1 MHNEITRKITSLTLM
16 TIMVAGGVTFGIP
29 GVMPAAEAAN
39 ANLFVSAEN
48 SMFENYIAG
57 PQVIE
62 VVVDDP
68 GISDTDEA
76 EGTPD
81 VEVNGNDLLMTQASD
96 GRWYGYFASK
106 DHAIAADATVNENHP
121 GTGLDYGSF
130 CSSDTTILGDE
141 RVTDT
146 DGIAIPINAETDIDN
161 DCSSVNVNAV
171 VAATV
176 AGGDEDGQVI
186 NVIREAKSLNTNNNA
201 DGNGQINLASEH
213 LWPFIQ
219 LYDFNPTGSI
229 VIDYNKGGGTQ
240 SATFTFD
247 TVDGFA
253 GLALD
258 RTIYP
263 RGSQVHATVT
273 DAWLNIDPT
282 DEDSWS
288 WDTIEGD
295 TYYQVFDESGNQPG
309 IVGDTLVINSID
321 NESLMQEDSRLLL
334 ALDSQGEAVMTLQ
347 TNNDA
352 PRTSI
357 GNIGQ
362 LVTVTEQSSNS
373 GVFGTYDEADTSI
386 LAILDNADRG
396 NSATIDYND
405 DAQTVLVGFDFAT
418 IDIQPVNEDW
428 SSGEEIPVILVDGD
442 ANKNSRADEDLILS
456 DPNTALIPSLRTGS
470 PFTLGSG
477 DSPTAFWISGEPISE
492 MDFEVQAFSDRAI
505 ISSSSLTG
513 GSESSVT
520 GLLID
525 LDATMGDLRGTIQNS
540 NTTDWSGDFK
550 GYNLFNYNVDSF
562 VDSLDDDDTI
572 TITLVE
578 VLDTSGT
585 IGDRIPLAIGSAGLE
600 NLSIDDSGADGSDD
614 NLFDDVL
621 INATDN
627 HNIGILYS
635 WTTPTTIAGDYPIVS
650 DFMSFGFTD
659 DGDTGSERV
668 ANQIVRF
675 ELEEDADNSATFA
688 GTLEYIMVNQLNI
701 LDAGTYDGIATDS
714 DGPIFIVME
723 DFTDEDSPRINY
735 LDLGADGVSTQVA
748 DQQPAPSHSGIVT
761 LDSDTYKVADTVTIT
776 IEDADLNVDS
786 GLLDIF
792 TVVTTENDTAF
803 DMVGAPDLPEYSFG
817 ALGRLLDVTFDDQ
830 QWLKSTAGEYTCD
843 AHPDGIDDGLGATG
857 IRMIETGVDT
867 GTFVGDF
874 QIPAEYCARSS
885 NGASWQSV
893 TGTDIEVNYVDFR
906 DASGEIIEVGDSA
919 GVRANTGTISLD
931 RTVYPVPWGDDTTSN
946 DGSVFP
952 LHATATGPAVDE
964 GETLGQGDLTIH
976 VRVADPDFD
985 ISASGEDVIATDV
998 GYVDQYVEDNG
1009 RFELS
1014 NEQVPVGPI
1023 KITVS
1028 RGGDNVVLAYAGGSS
1043 PDDNFLDADG
1053 REIQDL
1059 GDILETAPDS
1069 GVFELDFVISHD
1081 GGPEGGECPDTDTG
1095 GCVLQGDILT
1105 VEYTDPTDASGDPNT
1120 ITDSA
1125 TFDLRNGVLQSD
1137 KSVYIIGSDMILTII
1152 EPDWDLDSDAAETY
1166 DLDILEWDSDAA
1178 TTTMG
1183 DLGVDATAFDPEPS
1197 DFRETG
1203 DSTGIFQIVVETPL
1217 ALAGDRLERGEQID
1231 LEYTDWG
1238 PSGADYVGQEDEDIR
1253 LTVFTSNFGATVD
1266 LDQKVYTWTDKVYIT
1281 VVAPDHNNDS
1291 DLIDEIGEDTL
1302 DPILISSGNSELD
1315 RYKLVET
1322 GTDTGIFTGEVIL
1335 TGFLYD
1341 ADGSRNTGDV
1351 DGFDTNPRT
1360 GNSAGVTDNIGP
1372 TDGFLEV
1379 KDSDEGITVSF
1390 EFSEDET
1397 VVSTALIRWNI
1408 GEVTWLEKSY
1418 PASGTGVL
1426 RVVDPDMNLNP
1437 EAVDNFEVDVNSGS
1451 DASGIELTVT
1461 ETNEATGIFEGTVFF
1476 TLTDP
1481 SSGHRLRVAE
1491 GDTITATYDDR
1502 TLPAP
1507 HDEGDRLRISASS
1520 LIGTLVPALERAPAT
1535 NLRITN
1541 AAHDTV
1547 SEASVGTQLNVVAD
1561 LRSGQDESQPYI
1573 YLVQVK
1579 NADNTVVE
1587 LGWIDGTLIPAQSMT
1602 SGKSWMPDAPG
1613 VYTAEVFVWESL
1625 GNPTPLSPS
1634 LEISITVN

>member
-1 MHNEITRKITSLTLM
+1 MNNEITRKITSLTLM

-48 SMFENYIAG
+48 SQFENYIAG

-76 EGTPD
+76 EGTPS

-96 GRWYGYFASK
+96 GRWYGYFASLE
-106 DHAIAADATVNENHP
+106 HAMAADATVNDAYS

-130 CSSDTTILGDE
+130 CSSDTTILGD
-141 RVTDT
+141 RVARVGGT
-146 DGIAIPINAETDIDN
+146 DGIAIPLDIGSQGTDDLGDCVDN
-161 DCSSVNVNAV
+161 GSIGNDL
-171 VAATV
+171 TL
-176 AGGDEDGQVI
+176 QTI
-186 NVIREAKSLNTNNNA
+186 NVIREPKTVNQNSGA
-201 DGNGQINLASEH
+201 DGIGQIGLAGEN

-219 LYDFNPTGSI
+219 LYTFNPTGSI
-229 VIDYNKGGGTQ
+229 VVDYNKGGGTQ

-442 ANKNSRADEDLILS
+442 ANKNSRADEDLVIS
-456 DPNTALIPSLRTGS
+456 SPDTALIPSLVTGD
-470 PFTLGSG
+470 PFTLGEG
-477 DSPTAFWISGEPISE
+477 DNPRALWQANNTDVVDE
-492 MDFEVQAFSDRAI
+492 DFEVQAFSDRAI
-505 ISSSSLTG
+505 ISSSSLTNG
-513 GSESSVT
+513 LETTVT

-525 LDATMGDLRGTIQNS
+525 LDTTMEELHGTITDS
-540 NTTDWSGDFK
+540 NPDDWTDENFDFK
-550 GYNLFNYNVDSF
+550 GYNLINYNVK
-562 VDSLDDDDTI
+562 SLDSVDGIGNIEISLVDMNDRANTISLATGSSGLIDLSTGGSDDI
-572 TITLVE
+572 LFN
-578 VLDTSGT
+578 GT
-585 IGDRIPLAIGSAGLE
+585 IGDRA
-600 NLSIDDSGADGSDD
+600 
-614 NLFDDVL
+614 
-621 INATDN
+621 
-627 HNIGILYS
+627 NIGILYD
-635 WTTPTTIAGDYPIVS
+635 WTQQVTVDDKYPIVT

-701 LDAGTYDGIATDS
+701 LDPDTYAGIATDS
-714 DGPIFIVME
+714 DGPIFIVIE
-723 DFTDEDSPRINY
+723 DLTDEDDPRINY
-735 LDLGADGVSTQVA
+735 LDLGADGVSTQVT
-748 DQQPAPSHSGIVT
+748 DQQPAPSHSGVVSF
-761 LDSDTYKVADTVTIT
+761 DSDTYKVADTVTIT
-776 IEDADLNVDS
+776 LDDADLNVDS

-792 TVVTTENDTAF
+792 TVVTQEGDAVF
-803 DMVGAPDLPEYSFG
+803 DMVGAPDLPSDYSFG
-817 ALGRLLDVTFDDQ
+817 PLGRLLDITFDDQ
-830 QWLKSTAGEYTCD
+830 QWLNSQAGGVTC
-843 AHPDGIDDGLGATG
+843 ATEHPDGINDGLGSTG
-857 IRMIETGVDT
+857 IRMIETGVDS
-867 GTFVGDF
+867 GSFVGDF
-874 QIPAEYCARSS
+874 QIPTEYCARA
-885 NGASWQSV
+885 GTQATWESV

-919 GVRANTGTISLD
+919 GIRANTGTVSLD
-931 RTVYPVPWGDDTTSN
+931 RTVYPVPWGNDVDTN

-952 LHATATGPAVDE
+952 LHATATGSTVDE
-964 GETLGQGDLTIH
+964 TETLGEGILTIH
-976 VRVADPDFD
+976 VRISDPDFD
-985 ISASGEDVIATDV
+985 ISAAGEDVIATDLHTTV
-998 GYVDQYVEDNG
+998 QPTDEMGRAIDGEDP
-1009 RFELS
+1009 
-1014 NEQVPVGPI
+1014 VHVGPVE
-1023 KITVS
+1023 ITVS
-1028 RGGDNVVLAYAGGSS
+1028 RGGESVVLAYAGGSS
-1043 PDDNFLDADG
+1043 PSDG
-1053 REIQDL
+1053 FNINGRTVQDI
-1059 GDILETAPDS
+1059 GAITEVKPDS
-1069 GVFELDFVISHD
+1069 GVFELDFDIRYDD
-1081 GGPEGGECPDTDTG
+1081 GPASNDCPTTEH

-1105 VEYTDPTDASGDPNT
+1105 VQYTDPTDASGDPNT
-1120 ITDSA
+1120 VTDSA

-1152 EPDWDLDSDAAETY
+1152 EPDWDLDNDAAETY
-1166 DLDILEWDSDAA
+1166 SLDILEWDSDAA
-1178 TTTMG
+1178 TVTMG
-1183 DLGVDATAFDPEPS
+1183 DRGGNAAAFDPEPTA
-1197 DFRETG
+1197 FRETG
-1203 DSTGIFQIVVETPL
+1203 DSSGIFQIVVETPEEL
-1217 ALAGDRLERGEQID
+1217 GGDRLERGEQID

-1238 PSGADYVGQEDEDIR
+1238 PSGADYVGQEDEDIS
-1253 LTVFTSNFGATVD
+1253 LTVFTSNFGATVE

-1291 DLIDEIGEDTL
+1291 DLIDEIGENAF
-1302 DPILISSGNSELD
+1302 DPVRIATGVDDLD

-1335 TGFLYD
+1335 TGFSYN
-1341 ADGSRNTGDV
+1341 ADGDLSTGT
-1351 DGFDTNPRT
+1351 DGYDTNPIT
-1360 GNSAGVTDNIGP
+1360 GNAAETMEDGLGP
-1372 TDGFLEV
+1372 TDGFLESE
-1379 KDSDEGITVSF
+1379 DSDGISVSF
-1390 EFSEDET
+1390 EFSDGET
-1397 VVSTALIRWNI
+1397 VVSSSLIRWNI
-1408 GEVTWLEKSY
+1408 GEVTWLEASY
-1418 PASGTGVL
+1418 PASGSGVL

-1437 EAVDNFEVDVNSGS
+1437 ESVDNFDVDVRSDS
-1451 DASGIELTVT
+1451 DAGGIDLTVT

-1476 TLTDP
+1476 TLTDA
-1481 SSGHRLRVAE
+1481 SSGHRLRISE
-1491 GDTITATYDDR
+1491 GDTVTGYYDDH
-1502 TLPAP
+1502 TLPEP
-1507 HDEGDRLRISASS
+1507 YDTGDSENISAST
-1520 LIGTLVPALERAPAT
+1520 LIGTLVPPLERAPAT
-1535 NLRITN
+1535 NLRITD
-1541 AAHDTV
+1541 ATGGDISDV
-1547 SEASVGTQLNVVAD
+1547 SVGTQIQVVAD
-1561 LRSGQDESQPYI
+1561 LQSGQDQEQPYI

-1579 NADNTVVE
+1579 NADNTVVS
-1587 LGWIDGTLIPAQSMT
+1587 LGSIGGDLAPGQSMT
-1602 SGKSWMPDAPG
+1602 PSQLWTPNAPG

-1625 GNPTPLSPS
+1625 NNPTPLSPS
-1634 LEISITVN
+1634 LEIPITIN